1 MKNGNV
7 NYYAVD
13 PFTADPMINYT
24 VNPITEPVVA
34 VPGTLGY
41 KMSFGGY
48 SVKPEGDHIEI
59 AFPSNLTFEILK
71 FAYYNSTLGDLPGFA
86 GFTPR
91 WMWP

>member
-1 MKNGNV
+1 LKNGNV

-13 PFTADPMINYT
+13 PFTVDPNNHYTPLADSS
-24 VNPITEPVVA
+24 A

-48 SVKPEGDHIEI
+48 SVTPEGDHVEVGLPSGDSFEI
-59 AFPSNLTFEILK
+59 LTFE
-71 FAYYNSTLGDLPGFA
+71 YYNSTLGDLPGFA

-91 WMWP
+91 CIWP